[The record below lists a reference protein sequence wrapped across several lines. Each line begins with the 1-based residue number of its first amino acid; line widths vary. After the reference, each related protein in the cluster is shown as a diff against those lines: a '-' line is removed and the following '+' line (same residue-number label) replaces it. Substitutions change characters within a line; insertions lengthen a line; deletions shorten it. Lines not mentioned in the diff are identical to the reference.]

1 MCEYLDSAGNANT
14 FSSTSELQIIVL
26 ELLRISVFVS
36 FFHLGKPINL
46 QMVNPGSVL
55 WSHVTR
61 YELLLA
67 VEGLWEL
74 LRISVFVSLS
84 S

>member
-1 MCEYLDSAGNANT
+1 M
-14 FSSTSELQIIVL
+14 QIHFHPQVNYKLLLTVEGLL

-36 FFHLGKPINL
+36 FFHLGKLINL
-46 QMVNPGSVL
+46 EMVNPGSFL
-55 WSHVTR
+55 WSHVTD

-74 LRISVFVSLS
+74 LRISVFLSLAS
-84 S
+84 